1 MCFKWVRFLLMEI
14 KMRVIVIESKWDKFS
29 QNVLNWWKKRRNNPF
44 IKENRVR
51 ERSISILQK
60 RYGYTREEA
69 TSQLDKHYS
78 NAWLG

>member
-1 MCFKWVRFLLMEI
+1 MILATIGL
-14 KMRVIVIESKWDKFS
+14 KWDDFRHK
-29 QNVLNWWKKRRNNPF
+29 VLNWQAEHRSGQFTKLNS
-44 IKENRVR
+44 VR

-78 NAWLG
+78 KAWLG

>member
-1 MCFKWVRFLLMEI
+1 MKIAETERKWYDFPWKIL
-14 KMRVIVIESKWDKFS
+14 SW
-29 QNVLNWWKKRRNNPF
+29 QNKRRHAHLMKANS
-44 IKENRVR
+44 VR

-78 NAWLG
+78 RAWLG

>member
-1 MCFKWVRFLLMEI
+1 MNFAMIGLR
-14 KMRVIVIESKWDKFS
+14 WDEFRH
-29 QNVLNWWKKRRNNPF
+29 QVLNRWNQRRESRF
-44 IKENRVR
+44 ILMNSLR

-78 NAWLG
+78 RAWLG